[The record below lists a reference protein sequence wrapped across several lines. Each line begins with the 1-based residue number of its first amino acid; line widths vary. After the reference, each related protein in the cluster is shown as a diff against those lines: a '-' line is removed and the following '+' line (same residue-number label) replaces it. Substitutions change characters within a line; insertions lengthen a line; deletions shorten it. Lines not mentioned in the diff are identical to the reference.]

1 MRLPSLL
8 ILLAVFLLPLLP
20 TPMQAGPEQSFWSWF
35 QVHESDLF
43 DFEAHQEQT
52 FDALSTALHLVDE
65 RLTFEFGPKQA
76 GKREFV
82 LSADG
87 LREAFPAVEA
97 LHAAAPKLPRWTF
110 VKFRPRREPMDVFF
124 QGMSVRAAQVR
135 FTLMPAAGKVDI
147 VLFLPGDE
155 HLDSEKMIG
164 IGFLLLD
171 HALGEFDV
179 ETKVGEI
186 NVQPLKSAP
195 AAAKPLGELGRA
207 FDACWSANKPAGT

>member
-1 MRLPSLL
+1 MRVPTFTILLFAFLISLPS
-8 ILLAVFLLPLLP
+8 V
-20 TPMQAGPEQSFWSWF
+20 TRAGAEQDFWAWF
-35 QVHESDLF
+35 QAHEANLF

-52 FDALSTALHLVDE
+52 FDALAAALHRVE
-65 RLTFEFGPKQA
+65 EHLTFEFGPKQA

-87 LREAFPAVEA
+87 IREAFPPVEA
-97 LHAAAPKLPRWTF
+97 LHAAAPKLPRWAF
-110 VKFRPRREPMDVFF
+110 VRFRPRREPMDVSFE
-124 QGMSVRAAQVR
+124 GVSVRAAAVR
-135 FTLMPAAGKVDI
+135 FTLTPAAGKVDI

-155 HLDSEKMIG
+155 RQDPEKMMG
-164 IGFLLLD
+164 VGFLLLD

-186 NVQPLKSAP
+186 EVQPLKRVP